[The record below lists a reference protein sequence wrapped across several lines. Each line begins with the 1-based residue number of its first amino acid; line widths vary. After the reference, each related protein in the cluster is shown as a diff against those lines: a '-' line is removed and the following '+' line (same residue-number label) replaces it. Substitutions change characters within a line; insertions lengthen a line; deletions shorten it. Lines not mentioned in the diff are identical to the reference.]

1 VVPVVGRRKNKI
13 DYILFILDN
22 YCRNLTSSG
31 FEVLIQISPTAVNP
45 SFLAPPTPDEFG
57 LSIEVVVTYS
67 DGSTSNINSITQAQG
82 IWICSRQWTP

>member
-1 VVPVVGRRKNKI
+1 
-13 DYILFILDN
+13 
-22 YCRNLTSSG
+22 
-31 FEVLIQISPTAVNP
+31 VNP